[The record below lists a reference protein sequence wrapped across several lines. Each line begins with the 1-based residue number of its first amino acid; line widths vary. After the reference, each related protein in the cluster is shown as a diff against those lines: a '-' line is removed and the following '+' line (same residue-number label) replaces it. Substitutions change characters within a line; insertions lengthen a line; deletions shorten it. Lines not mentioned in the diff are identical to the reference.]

1 MKENREHK
9 STVSHL
15 YCIKCAHMTNYRYLH
30 TIIIMLVRYFNGV
43 PKQHCKK
50 INVYDTT
57 SPIQNIYPKNK
68 NVINKYRE
76 VNSYITET
84 LCATVS
90 SYINQ

>member
-1 MKENREHK
+1 MVSLNNIAKK
-9 STVSHL
+9 SM
-15 YCIKCAHMTNYRYLH
+15 YMIQLH
-30 TIIIMLVRYFNGV
+30 QY
-43 PKQHCKK
+43 K
-50 INVYDTT
+50 IYI
-57 SPIQNIYPKNK
+57 PRIK